1 MSSGFC
7 LSFITVSLIAV
18 LVAIINCTGLAYRQG
33 IDRFKLNFIL
43 SLDDCVS
50 EFFIASHSIYGSFIS
65 HEVVKDL
72 LAIDNTSAWSSD
84 RFHGHL
90 NWNNTFLTILR

>member
-7 LSFITVSLIAV
+7 LSFVTVSLIAV

-43 SLDDCVS
+43 SLDD
-50 EFFIASHSIYGSFIS
+50 ASQDFSLHLTLFM
-65 HEVVKDL
+65 EVLSRMKL
-72 LAIDNTSAWSSD
+72 LRIC
-84 RFHGHL
+84 
-90 NWNNTFLTILR
+90 